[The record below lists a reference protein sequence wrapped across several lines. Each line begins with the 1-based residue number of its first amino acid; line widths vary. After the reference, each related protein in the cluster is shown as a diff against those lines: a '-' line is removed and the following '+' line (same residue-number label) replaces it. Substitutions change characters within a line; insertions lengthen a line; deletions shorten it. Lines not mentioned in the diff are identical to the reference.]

1 MSSHKIQK
9 TQKDETIYDH
19 KHVSVILYAQTAY
32 SVEISSESFRI
43 SSESKEPD
51 LDKLREERVVSESTD
66 DTSENNQIKE
76 KRIK

>member
-1 MSSHKIQK
+1 MKQFMIISI
-9 TQKDETIYDH
+9 
-19 KHVSVILYAQTAY
+19 VSVILYAQTAY